1 MIIDNQRYIETNL
14 NPISNKALTKNPYAY
29 IGLNLAHIHEGN
41 REQPFINIFKTAREW
56 IPQNSKTWDTK
67 ESHRLNLDKNGY
79 VRSLTPLGGGT
90 AKYKYVGT
98 IINNSVGSYLGGK
111 YVVLYQGEGTLEYSG
126 DAKKDIAASKP
137 GREVINITPSNSGIH
152 IKLTS
157 TDPKKTGNYL
167 RNIRVVPVSAEKTFE
182 KDVVNPSFVQKFRN
196 FRNFRFMHWMETTD
210 STQKNWADRPTP
222 QSATYNTDKGVSLEN
237 MVALANK
244 TNTDPW
250 FTIPHLA
257 TDDYVRR
264 FATYVKNNLKPNL
277 KVYVEY
283 SNEVWNGLYKQNA
296 YSRQQGKKL
305 FPKLDQVTA
314 GWDFYSMR
322 TTQVTRIWDQVY
334 GASKSK
340 VIGVMSGQGANIRIL
355 ERGLSYAW
363 AGKNKPTHKSMG
375 IDAIAI
381 APYFGYH
388 LGTPQYAAQV
398 VSWTKDPDGGLSKL
412 FREITQ
418 GGVLKGGLA
427 QSQGSA
433 LKIASDRV
441 KAHAG
446 LAKTNGLQLL
456 GYEGGQHLSTVPG
469 TYGNKTLE
477 NLFIKANRDPRMG
490 AVYKQYWRD
499 WNKAGGGLMS
509 NFASVTPYDSSGSWG
524 VLENLSQNYS
534 PKYNALI
541 DLIQGKY

>member
-1 MIIDNQRYIETNL
+1 MSRDNQRSIEVNL
-14 NPISNKALTKNPYAY
+14 NPITDNALNINPYAY
-29 IGLNLAHIHEGN
+29 MGINLAHIHEGN
-41 REQPFINIFKTAREW
+41 REQPFINIFKTARQW
-56 IPQNSKTWDTK
+56 IPQNSTTWDTQ
-67 ESHRLNLDKNGY
+67 ESNKLDLDRHGY
-79 VRSLTPLGGGT
+79 VRSLTPLGEGT
-90 AKYKYVGT
+90 VKYKYVGT
-98 IINNSVGSYLGGK
+98 KINSGIGPYLGGK
-111 YVVLYQGEGTLEYSG
+111 YIVLYQGEGTLEYAQ
-126 DAKKDIAASKP
+126 DAKKDFAASKP
-137 GREVINITPSNSGIH
+137 GRDVINITPSNSGIY

-167 RNIRVVPVSAEKTFE
+167 RNIRIVPDSAEKTFE
-182 KDVVNPSFVQKFRN
+182 QDVLNPSFVNKFKN
-196 FRNFRFMHWMETTD
+196 FRNFRFMHWMETTN

-222 QSATYNTDKGVSLEN
+222 QTATYNSDKGVALET

-257 TDDYVRR
+257 TDDYVRQ

-283 SNEVWNGLYKQNA
+283 SNEVWNNLYKQNTHA
-296 YSRQQGKKL
+296 REQGKKL
-305 FPKLDQVTA
+305 FPQLDAITA
-314 GWDFYSMR
+314 GWDYYSRR

-334 GASKSK
+334 GPNKSK
-340 VIGVMSGQGANIRIL
+340 VIGVMAGQGSNIRVL
-355 ERGLSYAW
+355 QRALSYAW
-363 AGKNKPTHKSMG
+363 AGKNKPTHQSMG

-388 LGTPQYAAQV
+388 LGTPEYAAQV

-418 GGVLKGGLA
+418 GGVLQGGIA
-427 QSQGSA
+427 QNQGSG
-433 LKIASDRV
+433 LKIVSDRI
-441 KAHAG
+441 KAHAA

-456 GYEGGQHLSTVPG
+456 AYEGGQHLATAPG

-477 NLFIKANRDPRMG
+477 NLFIQANRDPRMG

-499 WNKAGGGLMS
+499 WNKAGGGLIS
-509 NFASVTPYDSSGSWG
+509 HFASVTPYNSFGSWG
-524 VLENLSQNYS
+524 LLENLSQNGS

-541 DLIQGKY
+541 DLLQGKY

>member
-1 MIIDNQRYIETNL
+1 MINDNQRYIETNI

-67 ESHRLNLDKNGY
+67 ESHRLNLDRNGY

-98 IINNSVGSYLGGK
+98 KLNNAIGPYLGGK
-111 YVVLYQGEGTLEYSG
+111 YIVLYQGEGTLEYAQ
-126 DAKKDIAASKP
+126 DAKKDFAASKP
-137 GREVINITPSNSGIH
+137 GRDVINITPSNTGIY

-157 TDPKKTGNYL
+157 TDPKKNGNYL
-167 RNIRVVPVSAEKTFE
+167 RNIRIVPASAEKTFE

-196 FRNFRFMHWMETTD
+196 FRNFRFMHWMETTN

-222 QSATYNTDKGVSLEN
+222 QTATYNTDKGVSLET

-257 TDDYVRR
+257 TNEYVWR

-283 SNEVWNGLYKQNA
+283 SNEVWNDLYKQTA
-296 YSRQQGKKL
+296 YARQQGKKL

-314 GWDFYSMR
+314 GWDFYSRR
-322 TTQVTRIWDQVY
+322 TTQITQIWDKVY
-334 GASKSK
+334 GANKSR
-340 VIGVMSGQGANIRIL
+340 VIGVMAGQSSNIRVL
-355 ERGLSYAW
+355 QRALSYAW
-363 AGKNKPTHKSMG
+363 AGKNKPTHQSMG

-381 APYFGYH
+381 APYVSYQ
-388 LGTPQYAAQV
+388 LGTPEYAAQV
-398 VSWTKDPDGGLSKL
+398 ASWTKDPDGGLSKL
-412 FREITQ
+412 FREMLY
-418 GGVLKGGLA
+418 GGVLKGGIA
-427 QSQGSA
+427 QSKGSG
-433 LKIASDRV
+433 LKIASDRIT
-441 KAHAG
+441 AHAA
-446 LAKTNGLQLL
+446 LAKDNGLQLL
-456 GYEGGQHLSTVPG
+456 GYEAGQHLATSPG
-469 TYGNKTLE
+469 TFGNKTLE

-490 AVYKQYWRD
+490 AVYKQYWRA

-509 NFASVTPYDSSGSWG
+509 HLSSVTPYNSYGSWG
-524 VLENLSQNYS
+524 ILENLSQNGS

-541 DLIQGKY
+541 DLLQGKY